1 MPRTD
6 QAVTGIAL
14 HPSGTMRPMYK
25 PRGNGIRDI
34 REVSGE
40 FSCPYKTF
48 GASAATRSC
57 TALRTTTPSYF
68 LQA

>member
-6 QAVTGIAL
+6 QAVTGITL

-34 REVSGE
+34 RESGE
-40 FSCPYKTF
+40 F
-48 GASAATRSC
+48 
-57 TALRTTTPSYF
+57 F
-68 LQA
+68 LSVQEVWRERGNEILHRVADNYPEQFLLV